1 MVCWCGSEKLVF
13 ADQESNTLNRLPY
26 QRAGEISDRVA
37 WLAGLSQA
45 RQDEAQRRQG
55 YEPQNGKQADLHE
68 SISMV
73 GETVSYG
80 PIQSGSKKLA
90 SV

>member
-1 MVCWCGSEKLVF
+1 MFQSSRGARRRIW
-13 ADQESNTLNRLPY
+13 AHDI
-26 QRAGEISDRVA
+26 QRGGHNGNARVA
-37 WLAGLSQA
+37 LAPLPQA
-45 RQDEAQRRQG
+45 HDKAHRQG

-68 SISMV
+68 SISVV